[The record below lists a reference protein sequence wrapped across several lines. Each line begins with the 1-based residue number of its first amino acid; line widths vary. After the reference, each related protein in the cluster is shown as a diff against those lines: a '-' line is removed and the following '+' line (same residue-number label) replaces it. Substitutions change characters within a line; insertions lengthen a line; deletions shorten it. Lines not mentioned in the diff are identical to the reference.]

1 MMMQPHVKRYFVQ
14 FGGAMMGYML
24 VLFGSVHLLRSGE
37 YGPVITGML
46 ALSPVIPALFGL
58 YAVLTFYRAID
69 EFQKR
74 VIAEAMLIATLLVG
88 FGTFAW
94 GFLEGAMDLPAIP
107 TIWIFPALIGTYG
120 LMACLLK
127 WRYS

>member
-1 MMMQPHVKRYFVQ
+1 MQPHVKRYFVQ
-14 FGGAMMGYML
+14 MGGSILGYML
-24 VLFGSVHLLRSGE
+24 VLFGSVYILRSGDH
-37 YGPVITGML
+37 GPAARGIL
-46 ALSPVIPALFGL
+46 AISPVIPSLFGL

-69 EFQKR
+69 ELQQR
-74 VIAEAMLIATLLVG
+74 IMAEAMLAASLLVG

-120 LMACLLK
+120 LMTLFMQ